1 MNTVVGVRFR
11 NAGKVYFFAPGEY
24 EVKKGM
30 HVIVETARGVEYG
43 TCVSGPN
50 EVEDDKIVSPLK
62 PILRIATEK
71 DDKQALDNRVR
82 EKEAFNI
89 CQDRIRDHGLEMKLI
104 DTEYTFD
111 NNKILF
117 YFTADGR
124 VDFRDLV
131 KDLAGIFR
139 TRIELRQVG
148 VRDETKILGGIGICG
163 RPLCCHSYL
172 SDFVPVSIKMAKEQ
186 NLSLNPTKISGVCGR
201 LMCCLANEEEVY
213 EEQNR
218 KLPGAGDYV
227 TTVEGERGIVHSV
240 DIFRETVKV
249 LVQTGD
255 DKELK
260 EYGAADIR
268 FKKHRKRG
276 RLELTPEEMEQL
288 RALEPEDVA
297 ALEAEIME
305 NPEDAA
311 EFSIRDK
318 YKDKDKDK
326 DKGRG
331 RDRDNADRDDDKDS
345 RNRDRDSDR
354 DGKNRDRDRN
364 RDRNRNRDNR
374 DNRGDR
380 DNKDNR
386 DNRGD
391 RENKDNRD
399 NKDNRE
405 NKGGKESR
413 DGRDNRDNREER
425 YNKENRETKDNKTE
439 NDNAEARSVK
449 TESAGNADSASE
461 DRSERENRNNRNN
474 RSRRRGGH
482 GRRDDNR
489 PDRDKQKRDN

>member
-11 NAGKVYFFAPGEY
+11 NAGKVYYFDPGEF
-24 EVKKGM
+24 EIKKDM

-43 TCVSGPN
+43 TCVSDPR

-62 PILRIATEK
+62 PILRIATER
-71 DDKQALDNRVR
+71 DDKQATDNRVR
-82 EKEAFNI
+82 EREAFNI

-172 SDFVPVSIKMAKEQ
+172 ADFVPVSIKMAKEQ

-201 LMCCLANEEEVY
+201 LMCCLANEEDVY

-227 TTVEGERGIVHSV
+227 TTVEGERGIVQSV

-249 LVQTGD
+249 LVQTGE

-276 RLELTPEEMEQL
+276 KLDLTPEEMEQL

-297 ALEAEIME
+297 ALEAEIE
-305 NPEDAA
+305 ESEDLSQ
-311 EFSIRDK
+311 FSIRDK
-318 YKDKDKDK
+318 YKDKDRKSGRDK
-326 DKGRG
+326 DQS
-331 RDRDNADRDDDKDS
+331 RDRDQSKDRNKD
-345 RNRDRDSDR
+345 RAPE
-354 DGKNRDRDRN
+354 KNKDRN
-364 RDRNRNRDNR
+364 RDGGREGGRDNNRENRDNR
-374 DNRGDR
+374 DG
-380 DNKDNR
+380 
-386 DNRGD
+386 G
-391 RENKDNRD
+391 REN
-399 NKDNRE
+399 NRE
-405 NKGGKESR
+405 NR
-413 DGRDNRDNREER
+413 DGGRDNTRENRDNREGGR
-425 YNKENRETKDNKTE
+425 DN
-439 NDNAEARSVK
+439 N
-449 TESAGNADSASE
+449 
-461 DRSERENRNNRNN
+461 RENRDGGRENNRENRDGARDNNRDNKKPEQRNDSENNREGKPERDDRNHKNNHSRKRNN
-474 RSRRRGGH
+474 R
-482 GRRDDNR
+482 GRRDFGAKGDNR
-489 PDRDKQKRDN
+489 ERGEAGNGAKNSDSGN